1 MTNGSIIK
9 VADKILNGAVDEEK
23 VTRALKFAFWCMQ
36 DKVSMRPTTG
46 EVVRLLEH
54 SIDIN
59 MPPMPQTVL
68 ELIEEG
74 LDQVYKAMKREYNQ
88 SSSFTITSHLT
99 SHATCSN
106 STMSPRYCLN

>member
-9 VADKILNGAVDEEK
+9 VAKKILNGAVDEEE
-23 VTRALKFAFWCMQ
+23 VTELWNLKFWCMQ
-36 DKVSMRPTTG
+36 DEVSMRPTMG

-68 ELIEEG
+68 ELIEER
-74 LDQVYKAMKREYNQ
+74 LRP
-88 SSSFTITSHLT
+88 SI
-99 SHATCSN
+99 
-106 STMSPRYCLN
+106 